1 MVDFK
6 SPEAFADADDP
17 KLVADAKRDVASP
30 TEYSYTEASTIN
42 TVERWDEYRHV
53 VLVRSAM

>member
-6 SPEAFADADDP
+6 SPEAFADPDDP

-42 TVERWDEYRHV
+42 TVERWD
-53 VLVRSAM
+53 